1 MILKKVVT
9 ILHLYAY
16 NSVEQFLRDNNVKK
30 RGFRR
35 RTKRKIGLVALS
47 IGVGFL
53 LTVIIPIWGWII
65 AAGAGLIYCGW
76 YLIERHK

>member
-1 MILKKVVT
+1 MRKK
-9 ILHLYAY
+9 
-16 NSVEQFLRDNNVKK
+16 S
-30 RGFRR
+30 FRR

-53 LTVIIPIWGWII
+53 MTVIIPIWGWII

-76 YLIERHK
+76 YLIECHK